1 METGTWGQDSHIVYA
16 VHGVPAIILISDKY
30 LLVYYAIIAAF
41 PLNWMPQN
49 EIHIIFAYHI

>member
-16 VHGVPAIILISDKY
+16 VHGVPAIILLSEKY

-41 PLNWMPQN
+41 PLNWIPQN
-49 EIHIIFAYHI
+49 EIHIIFAY